1 MNLEVKDIPA
11 KILPLL
17 SKLRR
22 YMVIIF
28 VVVIVSLFGFL
39 ILRINS
45 LTQREPSDELMMER
59 LNTVQRPQIDE
70 RTVNRIQQLEDRN
83 VEIRSLFEQARD
95 NPFSEN
101 E

>member
-1 MNLEVKDIPA
+1 LND
-11 KILPLL
+11 
-17 SKLRR
+17 
-22 YMVIIF
+22 
-28 VVVIVSLFGFL
+28 
-39 ILRINS
+39 
-45 LTQREPSDELMMER
+45 

-70 RTVNRIQQLEDRN
+70 RTVDRIQQLEDRN